1 MIRRRTHRA
10 RLLRPLE
17 VSFIKISGIWTA
29 DLWLGGSLRGVFEQT
44 FSLSAAKKRMPLS
57 VQVVL
62 GAACG
67 AALGVAFGKEPFL
80 LGMGNEQLGKLGM
93 LVIKLLKAL
102 AAPLILVAI
111 VDAFVRTQFTLKQG
125 LRLIRACAVN
135 ATVACTIGL
144 VLMNLIHPGNL
155 WRGQLDKLLTEVPH
169 QELRQMADV
178 SLDPIDNLAGYVPE
192 SFVEPLLKNTI
203 ISIVLAGVLLGAA
216 LRRLQQQTPDDPGV
230 KTLVGA
236 ANASFRVLVQILEW
250 VVALA
255 PYAVLG
261 ATADAVGRNG
271 LSVLQLLF
279 PFVGI
284 LLLGMAIHALI
295 YYPFI
300 AWAWGKRTPREYLLG
315 CSDAALTGLSCNSS
329 LATVPV
335 TLKCLTEKMGVS
347 ESSSRLAA
355 CVGTNLNNDGITMY
369 ECMTAVFL
377 AQALNTDL
385 GLSQQLGIV
394 MASIMAGIGMAGVPE
409 AGLIVLP
416 LVLGSSGLPPAVVTG
431 IIPLIMPVDWLI
443 GRARTGV
450 NVMSDMVVAVMLDA
464 DQDKGEA
471 LQASLPP
478 SIHEGQIEEIS

>member
-1 MIRRRTHRA
+1 
-10 RLLRPLE
+10 
-17 VSFIKISGIWTA
+17 
-29 DLWLGGSLRGVFEQT
+29 
-44 FSLSAAKKRMPLS
+44 MPLS

-67 AALGVAFGKEPFL
+67 AALGVAFGKEPYL

-111 VDAFVRTQFTLKQG
+111 IDAFVRTQFTLRQG

-135 ATVACTIGL
+135 AAVACAIGL
-144 VLMNLIHPGNL
+144 ALMNLIHPGNL
-155 WRGQLDKLLTEVPH
+155 WRGQLDKMLAEVPH
-169 QELRQMADV
+169 QEVRQMTDV

-236 ANASFRVLVQILEW
+236 ANAGFRVLVQILEW

-271 LSVLQLLF
+271 LGVLKLLF

-284 LLLGMAIHALI
+284 LLLAMAIHALI

-300 AWAWGKRTPREYLLG
+300 AWAWGKRSPREYLLG

-335 TLKCLTEKMGVS
+335 TLKCLTEKLGVS

-355 CVGTNLNNDGITMY
+355 CVGTNLNNDGITIY
-369 ECMTAVFL
+369 EVMTAVFL
-377 AQALNTDL
+377 AQALSTDL
-385 GLSQQLGIV
+385 GMSQQLGIV
-394 MASIMAGIGMAGVPE
+394 AASIMASVGMAGVPE

-450 NVMSDMVVAVMLDA
+450 NVMSDMVVAVMLEA
-464 DQDKGEA
+464 DEDKGERA
-471 LQASLPP
+471 VPDSLPGGG
-478 SIHEGQIEEIS
+478 HVRMAEVATFEK

>member
-1 MIRRRTHRA
+1 M
-10 RLLRPLE
+10 
-17 VSFIKISGIWTA
+17 
-29 DLWLGGSLRGVFEQT
+29 
-44 FSLSAAKKRMPLS
+44 
-57 VQVVL
+57 QVVL

-67 AALGVAFGKEPFL
+67 AALGAYFGRDPYLF
-80 LGMGNEQLGKLGM
+80 GMGNEQLGKLGM
-93 LVIKLLKAL
+93 LVIRLLKAL

-125 LRLIRACAVN
+125 LRLVRACAVN
-135 ATVACTIGL
+135 VAVACTTGL
-144 VLMNLIHPGNL
+144 VLMNLIHPGDL
-155 WRGQLDKLLTEVPH
+155 WRGKIDQMLTEVPH
-169 QELRQMADV
+169 QELRKVDNV
-178 SLDPIDNLAGYVPE
+178 SLDPIDNLSGYVPE
-192 SFVEPLLKNTI
+192 SFVEPLLKNNI

-236 ANASFRVLVQILEW
+236 ANASFRALVQILEW
-250 VVALA
+250 VILLA

-271 LSVLQLLF
+271 LGVLKLLF

-284 LLLGMAIHALI
+284 ILLGLAVHALL

-300 AWAWGKRTPREYLLG
+300 AWAWGKRSPKEYLLG

-335 TLKCLTEKMGVS
+335 TLKCLTEKLGVS

-377 AQALNTDL
+377 AQALSTDL
-385 GLSQQLGIV
+385 GMAQQLGIV
-394 MASIMAGIGMAGVPE
+394 AASIMAGVGMAGVPE

-416 LVLGSSGLPPAVVTG
+416 LVLSSAGMPSHVVEG
-431 IIPLIMPVDWLI
+431 AIPLIMPVDWLI

-464 DQDKGEA
+464 SEDRSEPVLAD
-471 LQASLPP
+471 LPP
-478 SIHEGQIEEIS
+478 SIHEGEIEEIS

>member
-1 MIRRRTHRA
+1 M
-10 RLLRPLE
+10 
-17 VSFIKISGIWTA
+17 
-29 DLWLGGSLRGVFEQT
+29 
-44 FSLSAAKKRMPLS
+44 
-57 VQVVL
+57 QVVL

-67 AALGVAFGKEPFL
+67 AALGAYFGRDPYLF
-80 LGMGNEQLGKLGM
+80 GMGNEQLGKMGM
-93 LVIKLLKAL
+93 LVIRLLKAL

-111 VDAFVRTQFTLKQG
+111 IDAFVRTQFTLRQG
-125 LRLIRACAVN
+125 LRLIRVCAFNV
-135 ATVACTIGL
+135 TVACTTGL
-144 VLMNLIHPGNL
+144 VLMNLIHPGYL
-155 WRGQLDKLLTEVPH
+155 WRGKIDQMLTEVPH
-169 QELRQMADV
+169 QELRRVANV

-192 SFVEPLLKNTI
+192 SFVEPLLKNNI

-216 LRRLQQQTPDDPGV
+216 LRRLQQQTPDDLGV

-250 VVALA
+250 VILLA

-271 LSVLQLLF
+271 LGVLKLLF

-284 LLLGMAIHALI
+284 ILLGLAIHALL

-300 AWAWGKRTPREYLLG
+300 AWAWGKRSPKEYLLG

-335 TLKCLTEKMGVS
+335 TLKCLTEKLGVS

-377 AQALNTDL
+377 AQALSTDL
-385 GLSQQLGIV
+385 GMAQQLGIV
-394 MASIMAGIGMAGVPE
+394 AASIMAGVGMAGVPE

-416 LVLGSSGLPPAVVTG
+416 LVLSAAGMPSHVVEG
-431 IIPLIMPVDWLI
+431 AIPLIMPVDWLI

-464 DQDKGEA
+464 SEDRSELVVAD
-471 LQASLPP
+471 LPP
-478 SIHEGQIEEIS
+478 SIHEGEIEEIS

>member
-1 MIRRRTHRA
+1 
-10 RLLRPLE
+10 
-17 VSFIKISGIWTA
+17 
-29 DLWLGGSLRGVFEQT
+29 
-44 FSLSAAKKRMPLS
+44 
-57 VQVVL
+57 
-62 GAACG
+62 
-67 AALGVAFGKEPFL
+67 
-80 LGMGNEQLGKLGM
+80 
-93 LVIKLLKAL
+93 
-102 AAPLILVAI
+102 
-111 VDAFVRTQFTLKQG
+111 
-125 LRLIRACAVN
+125 
-135 ATVACTIGL
+135 
-144 VLMNLIHPGNL
+144 
-155 WRGQLDKLLTEVPH
+155 
-169 QELRQMADV
+169 
-178 SLDPIDNLAGYVPE
+178 
-192 SFVEPLLKNTI
+192 
-203 ISIVLAGVLLGAA
+203 LGAA

-250 VVALA
+250 VILLA

-271 LSVLQLLF
+271 LDVLYLLF

-284 LLLGMAIHALI
+284 ILLGLAIHALL

-300 AWAWGKRTPREYLLG
+300 AWLWGKRSPKEYLLG

-335 TLKCLTEKMGVS
+335 TLKCLTEKLGVS

-377 AQALNTDL
+377 AQALSTDL
-385 GLSQQLGIV
+385 GMAQQIGIV
-394 MASIMAGIGMAGVPE
+394 AASIMAGIGMAGVPE

-416 LVLGSSGLPPAVVTG
+416 LVLSSAGMPSHVVEG
-431 IIPLIMPVDWLI
+431 AIPLIMPVDWLI

-464 DQDKGEA
+464 SEDRSEPVTAG
-471 LQASLPP
+471 LPP
-478 SIHEGQIEEIS
+478 SIHEGEIEEIS

>member
-1 MIRRRTHRA
+1 M
-10 RLLRPLE
+10 
-17 VSFIKISGIWTA
+17 
-29 DLWLGGSLRGVFEQT
+29 
-44 FSLSAAKKRMPLS
+44 
-57 VQVVL
+57 QVVL

-67 AALGVAFGKEPFL
+67 AALGAHFETHPYFF
-80 LGMGNEQLGKLGM
+80 GMGNEQLGKLGM
-93 LVIKLLKAL
+93 LVIRLLKAL

-135 ATVACTIGL
+135 VAVACTTGL
-144 VLMNLIHPGNL
+144 VLMNLIHPGYL
-155 WRGQLDKLLTEVPH
+155 WRGKIDQMLTQVPH
-169 QELRQMADV
+169 QELRKVDNV
-178 SLDPIDNLAGYVPE
+178 SLDPIDNLSGYVPE
-192 SFVEPLLKNTI
+192 SFVEPLLKNNI

-250 VVALA
+250 VILLA

-271 LSVLQLLF
+271 LDVLYLLF

-284 LLLGMAIHALI
+284 ILLGLAIHALL

-300 AWAWGKRTPREYLLG
+300 AWLWGKRSPKEYLLG

-335 TLKCLTEKMGVS
+335 TLKCLTEKLGVS

-377 AQALNTDL
+377 AQALSTDL
-385 GLSQQLGIV
+385 GMAQQIGIV
-394 MASIMAGIGMAGVPE
+394 AASIMAGIGMAGVPE

-416 LVLGSSGLPPAVVTG
+416 LVLSSAGMPSHVVEG
-431 IIPLIMPVDWLI
+431 AIPLIMPVDWLI

-464 DQDKGEA
+464 SEDRSEPVTAG
-471 LQASLPP
+471 LPP
-478 SIHEGQIEEIS
+478 SIHEGEIEEIS

>member
-1 MIRRRTHRA
+1 
-10 RLLRPLE
+10 
-17 VSFIKISGIWTA
+17 
-29 DLWLGGSLRGVFEQT
+29 
-44 FSLSAAKKRMPLS
+44 MPLS

-67 AALGVAFGKEPFL
+67 AALGVKFGKDPYL

-93 LVIKLLKAL
+93 LVIRLLKAL

-125 LRLIRACAVN
+125 LRLIRACAFNV
-135 ATVACTIGL
+135 AVACTTGL
-144 VLMNLIHPGNL
+144 LLMNIIHPGYL
-155 WRGQLDKLLTEVPH
+155 WRGKIDQMLTEVPH
-169 QELRQMADV
+169 QEARQAPANV
-178 SLDPIDNLAGYVPE
+178 SLDPIDNLSGYVPE
-192 SFVEPLLKNTI
+192 SFVEPLLKNNI

-216 LRRLQQQTPDDPGV
+216 LRRLQQQTPDDAGV
-230 KTLVGA
+230 KVLVGG

-250 VVALA
+250 VVMLA

-271 LSVLQLLF
+271 LEVLGLLF

-295 YYPFI
+295 YYPLV
-300 AWAWGKRTPREYLLG
+300 AWAWGGRSPREYLLG
-315 CSDAALTGLSCNSS
+315 CSDAALTGVSCNSS

-416 LVLGSSGLPPAVVTG
+416 LVLASAGLPTHVVEG
-431 IIPLIMPVDWLI
+431 AIPLIIPVDWLI

-450 NVMSDMVVAVMLDA
+450 NVMSDIVVAVMLDA
-464 DQDKGEA
+464 DEGKSEA

-478 SIHEGQIEEIS
+478 SIHEGEIEEIS